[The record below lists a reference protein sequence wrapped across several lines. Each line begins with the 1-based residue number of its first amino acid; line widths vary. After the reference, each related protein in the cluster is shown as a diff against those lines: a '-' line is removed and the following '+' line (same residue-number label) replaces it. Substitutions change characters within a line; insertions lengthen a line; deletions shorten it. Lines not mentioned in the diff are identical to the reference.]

1 MPLVGPM
8 IGVLVRARPSCNAA
22 VAPVGLQVRDLQDPA
37 QAARVVAVLVA
48 PVVLAVLVVVPVLV
62 AAVAVPVAVPLVR
75 LDAVAARA
83 SRASPSARSVKS
95 LKCGRRQ
102 AWVECKFPVV
112 MAPRLSAFVRVH
124 QSVILPKK

>member
-8 IGVLVRARPSCNAA
+8 IAVLVLARPSCNVVA
-22 VAPVGLQVRDLQDPA
+22 APVALQVRDLPDPA

-48 PVVLAVLVVVPVLV
+48 PVVPAVLVVVPALV
-62 AAVAVPVAVPLVR
+62 AAVVVPVEAPLVR
-75 LDAVAARA
+75 LDAVVARA

-112 MAPRLSAFVRVH
+112 MAPRLSAFVKVH
-124 QSVILPKK
+124 RSVILPKK